1 MCASATDNI
10 VHDVSAEPAKRCTFR
25 RERGTRCSQR
35 SSQKSWLKMQGNA
48 NCLAVFVRITQYAYC
63 RGFEF
68 IIHADV

>member
-35 SSQKSWLKMQGNA
+35 SSQRSWL
-48 NCLAVFVRITQYAYC
+48 
-63 RGFEF
+63 
-68 IIHADV
+68 